1 MLLLAAFTAQSISAQ
16 ENEPDN
22 TFGGMEFF
30 LVNHDIGETGRW
42 FVADYFEHSNYQY
55 CRLDAWYN
63 RISLGYKIF
72 PWLKTS
78 VGYDI
83 FRNPVCWSHRAV
95 YDVTGSMKSGDLQVS
110 VRERYIHAWSPAI
123 DTQSNELRSLLKVQ
137 YNIPDSAFHPYLSAE
152 VFTWGDRWKKTR
164 HHVGCMYDLTQDVQM
179 ECSYL
184 YFTFDG
190 KPAEHVI
197 GLGLN
202 MDI

>member
-1 MLLLAAFTAQSISAQ
+1 MSRTIHSA
-16 ENEPDN
+16 
-22 TFGGMEFF
+22 
-30 LVNHDIGETGRW
+30 
-42 FVADYFEHSNYQY
+42 
-55 CRLDAWYN
+55 
-63 RISLGYKIF
+63 
-72 PWLKTS
+72 
-78 VGYDI
+78 GYDI

-123 DTQSNELRSLLKVQ
+123 GTQSNELRSLLKVQ

-164 HHVGCMYDLTQDVQM
+164 HHVGCMYDLAQGVQV
-179 ECSYL
+179 ECYYL